1 LCIVPLPK
9 AGEQYERTAILYHQQ
24 YTSKL
29 GEKCFPNGGIKM
41 KKTAMTISYE
51 LWGKLYLNIT
61 NKCPCACTFCL
72 RQNDDG
78 AYGSDPLWLEHQP
91 TLEEV
96 LANLKTRDLY
106 SYEEIIFCGYGEPTS
121 ELNILLETAKYIRS
135 VCDTP
140 IRLNTNGLANLI
152 HGRKTEPDFKGLID
166 TVSISLN
173 ASESEAYMAIT
184 RPKWKDKDCFAE
196 LLSFAKDM
204 KQYVPNVVL
213 TVVDVIGEEEIAKS
227 QKVADSVG
235 VKLRVRPLES

>member
-1 LCIVPLPK
+1 
-9 AGEQYERTAILYHQQ
+9 
-24 YTSKL
+24 
-29 GEKCFPNGGIKM
+29 M
-41 KKTAMTISYE
+41 KTAMTISYE
-51 LWGKLYLNIT
+51 LWEKLYLNIT

-91 TLEEV
+91 SLEEV
-96 LANLKTRDLY
+96 IENLKKRDLS
-106 SYEEIIFCGYGEPTS
+106 SYKEIIFCGYGEPTS
-121 ELNILLETAKYIRS
+121 ELGILLDTAKYIRS

-152 HGRKTEPDFKGLID
+152 HERKTEQDLKGLID

-173 ASESEAYMAIT
+173 ASDSESYMAIT

-196 LLSFAKDM
+196 MLSFAETV
-204 KQYVPNVVL
+204 KQYVPNVIL

-227 QKVADSVG
+227 QAIADSIG
-235 VKLRVRPLES
+235 VTLRVRPLETK

>member
-1 LCIVPLPK
+1 
-9 AGEQYERTAILYHQQ
+9 
-24 YTSKL
+24 
-29 GEKCFPNGGIKM
+29 M

-91 TLEEV
+91 TYDEV
-96 LANLKTRDLY
+96 IENLKTRDLS
-106 SYEEIIFCGYGEPTS
+106 SYKEIIFCGYGEPTS
-121 ELNILLETAKYIRS
+121 ELDILLKTAKYIREN
-135 VCDTP
+135 CDTP

-152 HGRKTEPDFKGLID
+152 HERKTEADFKGLLD

-173 ASESEAYMAIT
+173 ASDSEAYMAIT

-196 LLSFAKDM
+196 MLGFAEAM
-204 KQYVPNVVL
+204 KKYVPNVIL

-227 QKVADSVG
+227 QKIADSIG
-235 VKLRVRPLES
+235 VTLRVRPLEQ